1 MHLPRIQEIKN
12 TELLWQG
19 FGKPLCVI
27 HDVVMQ
33 VPAVGVEH
41 LVLFMCR
48 LDDERVA
55 VSDWKRAT
63 SITQPA
69 PLGRSHWASPSLN
82 PARED
87 AVMEG
92 DLERKEGILET
103 VWGWETEMP
112 VLECET

>member
-19 FGKPLCVI
+19 FGQPLCVI

-48 LDDERVA
+48 LDHERVA
-55 VSDWKRAT
+55 VPNWKRAT
-63 SITQPA
+63 SITQLA
-69 PLGRSHWASPSLN
+69 LLG
-82 PARED
+82 
-87 AVMEG
+87 
-92 DLERKEGILET
+92 
-103 VWGWETEMP
+103 
-112 VLECET
+112 